1 MGAVAMPIA
10 LPPKLAA
17 LGTVMQLAFVPRDF
31 DAAMAYWT
39 GTMGVG
45 PFFLWKH
52 VAVDTLIYRGQ
63 SVRPD
68 FSIALAQWGD
78 VQIELIRQDNDAP
91 SVYRDWNSNALH
103 HIQLT
108 VESYDE
114 AVAACE
120 RAGFSLAMEGRGLLG
135 SPELRFGYCDL
146 GEYGPARYIEFAHHP
161 DGGSGSRASVN
172 RMKAAAKDWDGT
184 DPVRALF

>member
-1 MGAVAMPIA
+1 MGAQMIRLA
-10 LPPKLAA
+10 LPGKLAA
-17 LGTVMQLAFVPRDF
+17 LGTVMQLAFVPRNF

-39 GTMGVG
+39 ETLGVG
-45 PFFLWKH
+45 PFFLWEH
-52 VAVDTLIYRGQ
+52 VAVDSLICRGQ
-63 SVRPD
+63 SIRAD

-91 SVYRDWNSNALH
+91 SIYRDWNSNALH

-108 VESYDE
+108 VDSYDE
-114 AVAACE
+114 AIAACE

-146 GEYGPARYIEFAHHP
+146 GDYGPARYIEFAHHP
-161 DGGSGSRASVN
+161 DGGSGGRASMN
-172 RMKAAAKDWDGT
+172 RMKAAAKGWDGT
-184 DPVRALF
+184 DPVRPLF